1 MTRSHAAVHAAGHA
15 AEHAA
20 VLAMGIAEPP
30 PDAAKAPADYSHIA
44 SRDIA
49 LQLVEQGMLF
59 EITLFPEEL
68 GGNREPH
75 NLIYVPP
82 GIPEIMDLVTETLLS
97 LRNEGLIDRLSFDVD
112 YKGNS
117 FVPSSINVRAT
128 HNIKSRSFE
137 PRIGVW

>member
-1 MTRSHAAVHAAGHA
+1 MSPRYAAGS
-15 AEHAA
+15 
-20 VLAMGIAEPP
+20 AMGIAEPP
-30 PDAAKAPADYSHIA
+30 DPAKAAKTPTDYSHVA
-44 SRDIA
+44 SLDIA

-59 EITLFPEEL
+59 EITLFPEEF

-82 GIPEIMDLVTETLLS
+82 GIPEIKDLVTETLLC
-97 LRNEGLIDRLSFDVD
+97 LRNEGLIDRLSFDLE
-112 YKGNS
+112 YKGSS

-128 HNIKSRSFE
+128 HNIKSRTFE